1 MIHILATGFIK
12 LYQKMISS
20 MLPSRCRYYPSCS
33 DYMIEAIKRYGL
45 IKGVFIG
52 TKRISRCH
60 PFNEGG
66 IDMLGEMK

>member
-33 DYMIEAIKRYGL
+33 DYMIEAIKRSGL